1 MASSTMNSITKR
13 QSVISSFRRT
23 QLTFALW
30 GVILVAGG
38 WLHNNYG
45 SAKAWGTPTILL
57 VWAGLTIIGI
67 IGTWWLAPAM
77 LSSSSLFNWTAL
89 IAVGF
94 LSTWLILF
102 PFNMEWRT
110 SISAIWH
117 ACFAVG
123 YLLTGY
129 LMDRRLFLIA
139 FWEIGLAVFM
149 YMLVVLSLFTIPNIS
164 SNLGLT
170 LGLTS
175 GIPLLIA
182 ALPVWKERNHK
193 IKQGGLVNAS
203 GK

>member
-13 QSVISSFRRT
+13 QSAISSFRRI

-30 GVILVAGG
+30 GVILIAGG

-45 SAKAWGTPTILL
+45 SSKAWGTPAILL
-57 VWAGLTIIGI
+57 VWAGLSLIGI
-67 IGTWWLAPAM
+67 LGSWRLSPAI
-77 LSSSSLFNWTAL
+77 LSSSSLFIWTAL

-94 LSTWLILF
+94 LATWLIIF
-102 PFNMEWRT
+102 PFNMEWRPST
-110 SISAIWH
+110 SAIWH
-117 ACFAVG
+117 ACFA
-123 YLLTGY
+123 TGY
-129 LMDRRLFLIA
+129 LITGYFMDRRLWLLA
-139 FWEIGLAVFM
+139 LWELALVVFM
-149 YMLVVLSLFTIPNIS
+149 YTLVVLGLFSIPNIS

-170 LGLTS
+170 LGLAS